1 MLTKTYA
8 CLLAFQLVMLASLP
22 TGPWQQIVLMLS
34 ASAVTLLLW
43 IELDG
48 RAPAFVA
55 GGVGLLGLLA
65 GSPAAATAAI
75 ATGVILYLLKGRPSC
90 AESSAR

>member
-8 CLLAFQLVMLASLP
+8 CVLAFQLVMLGSIP
-22 TGPWQQIVLMLS
+22 TGPWQQLVQMLS

-48 RAPAFVA
+48 RAPALLA
-55 GGVGLLGLLA
+55 GGVAGLGLLA
-65 GSPAAATAAI
+65 GSAAAATAAA
-75 ATGVILYLLKGRPSC
+75 ATGVILYLLKGRSSC